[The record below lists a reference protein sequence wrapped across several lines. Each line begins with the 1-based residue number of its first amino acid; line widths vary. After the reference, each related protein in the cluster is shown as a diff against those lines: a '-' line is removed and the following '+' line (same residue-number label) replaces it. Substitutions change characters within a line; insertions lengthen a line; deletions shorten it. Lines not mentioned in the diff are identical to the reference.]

1 MLGCDATIVWWVST
15 DRGGFMGSGH
25 AVLVVPKP
33 QGEAQTIFTFTV
45 FSGTSCTCNHLY
57 LLNCL
62 TLDSTIIRNVGKY

>member
-1 MLGCDATIVWWVST
+1 
-15 DRGGFMGSGH
+15 MGSGH